1 MMAIIPIK
9 IIFSRLLL
17 ICSLLC
23 IPLFTSP
30 QSAEASKKSEGDKIL
45 AIGTGAIHKGN
56 LAQAKKKALSQALMK
71 GMEDYLVR
79 RLGREGMVNNFQRL
93 VQEIIPGAREGIE
106 NFHILAENRTEDE
119 YKILVRLRINK
130 KVIDEKLRRAGL
142 VTMEGP
148 AIRVLFMI
156 SETQEGQTLYWWK
169 DPEEPSA
176 MSAIELIL
184 HNIFQ
189 ERGYSLIN
197 RQLNI
202 PEVEFSDEMRSTDLT
217 DENILTWGRLFSAD
231 VVIRGKTGII
241 DEKEVFLTLKAMS
254 VNEGGLICQGMH
266 IEPIETDPEGNAK
279 ISEALKKLVN
289 YLASRLTPAIF
300 QAAGSG
306 HKEFHIL
313 DVTLTGLKTY
323 RQFVDFRNFLRK
335 DVPGI
340 KSVRQTRVRKDSIS
354 IEVEFEGDENKFME
368 SVLNHENLPLLL
380 DFNRTEDGK
389 ILLEVE

>member
-1 MMAIIPIK
+1 MDIIPIK

-23 IPLFTSP
+23 ISLFTSP
-30 QSAEASKKSEGDKIL
+30 QSAEASKKSEGVEIL
-45 AIGTGAIHKGN
+45 AIGTGAIHREN
-56 LAQAKKKALSQALMK
+56 LAQAKDKALSQALMK

-106 NFHILAENRTEDE
+106 NFHILAENRAENK

-130 KVIDEKLRRAGL
+130 KVIDERLRIAGL

-148 AIRVLFMI
+148 SIRVLFMI
-156 SETQEGQTLYWWK
+156 SETQEGQPLYWWK
-169 DPEEPSA
+169 NPEEPSA
-176 MSAIELIL
+176 MGAVELIL
-184 HNIFQ
+184 HNAFQ
-189 ERGYSLIN
+189 ERGFSLIN
-197 RQLNI
+197 RQVNI
-202 PEVEFSDEMRSTDLT
+202 PEIEFSDEMRSTDLT

-231 VVIRGKTGII
+231 VVIRGRTGII
-241 DEKEVFLTLKAMS
+241 DDKEVFLTLKAMS
-254 VNEGGLICQGMH
+254 VNEGRLICQGMH
-266 IEPIETDPEGNAK
+266 IEPIEADREDSAK
-279 ISEALKKLVN
+279 ISEALKKLAN
-289 YLASRLTPAIF
+289 YLASKLTPAIF
-300 QAAGSG
+300 RAAGSG
-306 HKEFHIL
+306 HKETQIL

-335 DVPGI
+335 DVPGV
-340 KSVRQTRVRKDSIS
+340 KSVKQTRVRKDSIS
-354 IEVEFEGDENKFME
+354 IEVKFEGDGNKFME
-368 SVLNHENLPLLL
+368 NVLNHENLPLLL

>member
-1 MMAIIPIK
+1 MGIIPIK

-23 IPLFTSP
+23 ISLFTSP
-30 QSAEASKKSEGDKIL
+30 QSAEASKKSEGVEIL
-45 AIGTGAIHKGN
+45 AIGTGAIHREN
-56 LAQAKKKALSQALMK
+56 LAQAKDKALSQALMK

-106 NFHILAENRTEDE
+106 NFHILAENRAENK

-130 KVIDEKLRRAGL
+130 KVIDEKLRIAGL

-148 AIRVLFMI
+148 SIRVLFMI
-156 SETQEGQTLYWWK
+156 SETQEGQPLYWWK
-169 DPEEPSA
+169 NPEEPSA
-176 MSAIELIL
+176 MGAVELIL
-184 HNIFQ
+184 HNAFQ
-189 ERGYSLIN
+189 ERGFSLIN
-197 RQLNI
+197 RQVNI
-202 PEVEFSDEMRSTDLT
+202 PEIEFSDEMRSTDLS

-231 VVIRGKTGII
+231 VVIRGRTGII
-241 DEKEVFLTLKAMS
+241 DDKEVFLTLKAMS
-254 VNEGGLICQGMH
+254 VNEGRLICQGMH
-266 IEPIETDPEGNAK
+266 IEPIEGDREDSAK
-279 ISEALKKLVN
+279 ISEALKKLAN
-289 YLASRLTPAIF
+289 YLASKLTPAIF

-306 HKEFHIL
+306 HKETQIL

-340 KSVRQTRVRKDSIS
+340 KSVKQTRVRKDSIS

-380 DFNRTEDGK
+380 DFNRTEHGK

>member
-1 MMAIIPIK
+1 MDIIPIK

-23 IPLFTSP
+23 ISLFTSP
-30 QSAEASKKSEGDKIL
+30 QSAEASKKSEGVEIL
-45 AIGTGAIHKGN
+45 AIGTSTIRGEN
-56 LAQAKKKALSQALMK
+56 LARAKDKALSQALRK

-79 RLGREGMVNNFQRL
+79 RLGRKGMVNNFQRL
-93 VQEIIPGAREGIE
+93 VQEIIPGTGEGIE

-130 KVIDEKLRRAGL
+130 KVIDEKLRIAGL

-148 AIRVLFMI
+148 SIRAFFMI

-169 DPEEPSA
+169 NPEEPSA

-184 HNIFQ
+184 HNEFQ
-189 ERGYSLIN
+189 ERGFSLIN
-197 RQLNI
+197 RQVNI
-202 PEVEFSDEMRSTDLT
+202 PEIEFSDEMRSTDLT

-231 VVIRGKTGII
+231 VVIRGRTGII
-241 DEKEVFLTLKAMS
+241 DDKEVFLTLKAMS
-254 VNEGGLICQGMH
+254 VNEGRLICQGMH
-266 IEPIETDPEGNAK
+266 IEPIEADREDSAK
-279 ISEALKKLVN
+279 ISEALKKLAN
-289 YLASRLTPAIF
+289 YLASKLTPAIF
-300 QAAGSG
+300 LAAGSG
-306 HKEFHIL
+306 HKETQIL

-335 DVPGI
+335 DVPGV
-340 KSVRQTRVRKDSIS
+340 KSVKQTRVRKDSIS
-354 IEVEFEGDENKFME
+354 IEVKFEGDENKFME
-368 SVLNHENLPLLL
+368 NVLNHENLPLLL

>member
-1 MMAIIPIK
+1 MDIIPIK

-23 IPLFTSP
+23 ISLFTSP
-30 QSAEASKKSEGDKIL
+30 QSAEASKKSEGVEIL
-45 AIGTGAIHKGN
+45 AIGTGAIHREN
-56 LAQAKKKALSQALMK
+56 LAQAKDKALSQALMK

-106 NFHILAENRTEDE
+106 NFHILAENRAENK

-130 KVIDEKLRRAGL
+130 KVIDEKLRIAGL

-148 AIRVLFMI
+148 SIRVLFMI
-156 SETQEGQTLYWWK
+156 SETQEGQPLYWWK
-169 DPEEPSA
+169 NPEEPSA
-176 MSAIELIL
+176 MGAVELIL
-184 HNIFQ
+184 HNAFQ
-189 ERGYSLIN
+189 ERGFSLIN
-197 RQLNI
+197 RQVNI
-202 PEVEFSDEMRSTDLT
+202 PEIEFSDEMRSTDLS

-231 VVIRGKTGII
+231 VVIRGRTGII
-241 DEKEVFLTLKAMS
+241 DDKEVFLTLKAMS
-254 VNEGGLICQGMH
+254 VNEGRLICQGMH
-266 IEPIETDPEGNAK
+266 IEPIEGDREDSAK
-279 ISEALKKLVN
+279 ISEALKKLAN
-289 YLASRLTPAIF
+289 YLASKLTPAIF

-306 HKEFHIL
+306 HKETQIL

-340 KSVRQTRVRKDSIS
+340 KSVKQTRVRKDSIS

-380 DFNRTEDGK
+380 DFNRTEHGK